1 MDTSKHPT
9 PPHPTPRR
17 IYYGWIVLAVAMV
30 AGSFST
36 GLGVWGVSIFLRPMT
51 EALGWSRSS
60 FFAALTV
67 RSLVAGV
74 LAPFIGPLLD
84 TPKGPRRLMLLSAVL
99 LGVSLMGVRFVN
111 NIWEFYLLFGVVGG
125 IAQVTGA
132 NSLTHS
138 ILPKWFVRKRGRVLG
153 IAAMGPGL
161 GPMIFPVSIQSLIE
175 FTDWRTAWF
184 VLGIV
189 AIAILVPMSFLV
201 RTRPEDMGL
210 LPDGDIVPP
219 EERGEGRPR
228 QPRRLEG
235 LTRSEG
241 IRTPAFWLIVVSFM
255 LVGIG
260 IGGFHA
266 NLVPFFQDAGLSAG
280 TAALSGTAFAIC
292 SVSTRPIWG
301 ILAERVPVRYILG
314 PLLIMAAGSV
324 LLVLNVGGKPSMLIA
339 AGVHGVAIGAYISLQ
354 GLVVADYFGRAHLGA
369 INGMIRPFMTGAGA
383 LSPLMIAVLFD
394 LRDSYTVA
402 FLIIAVGWLFAGV
415 LMFMASPP
423 AKRTDP

>member
-84 TPKGPRRLMLLSAVL
+84 TPNGPRRLMLLSAVL

-292 SVSTRPIWG
+292 SVSTRPVWG

-354 GLVVADYFGRAHLGA
+354 GLVVADYFGRSHLGA

>member
-9 PPHPTPRR
+9 PPHPTPSR

-67 RSLVAGV
+67 RSLVAGA
-74 LAPFIGPLLD
+74 LAPFIGPLQD

-132 NSLTHS
+132 NSLTQS
-138 ILPKWFVRKRGRVLG
+138 VLPKWFVRKRGRVLG

-189 AIAILVPMSFLV
+189 AIVILVPMSFLV

-219 EERGEGRPR
+219 EERGQPR

-241 IRTPAFWLIVVSFM
+241 MRTPAFWLIVASFM

-266 NLVPFFQDAGLSAG
+266 NLVPFFQDSGLSAG

-402 FLIIAVGWLFAGV
+402 FLIIAVGWLFVGV
-415 LMFMASPP
+415 LIFMASPP

>member
-84 TPKGPRRLMLLSAVL
+84 TPNGPRRLMLLSAVL

>member
-132 NSLTHS
+132 NSLAHS

>member
-9 PPHPTPRR
+9 PPHPTPSR

-67 RSLVAGV
+67 RSLVAGA
-74 LAPFIGPLLD
+74 LAPFIGPLQD

-132 NSLTHS
+132 NSLTQS
-138 ILPKWFVRKRGRVLG
+138 VLPKWFVRKRGRVLG

-189 AIAILVPMSFLV
+189 AIVILVPMSFLV

-219 EERGEGRPR
+219 EERGQPR

-241 IRTPAFWLIVVSFM
+241 MRTPAFWLIVASFM

-266 NLVPFFQDAGLSAG
+266 NLVPFFQDSGLSAG

-415 LMFMASPP
+415 LIFMASPP

>member
-132 NSLTHS
+132 NSLAHS

-292 SVSTRPIWG
+292 SVSTRPVWG

>member
-132 NSLTHS
+132 NSLAHS

-394 LRDSYTVA
+394 LRYSYTVA

>member
-132 NSLTHS
+132 NSLAHS

-292 SVSTRPIWG
+292 SVSTRPVWG

-354 GLVVADYFGRAHLGA
+354 GLVVADYFGRSHLGA

>member
-1 MDTSKHPT
+1 
-9 PPHPTPRR
+9 
-17 IYYGWIVLAVAMV
+17 
-30 AGSFST
+30 
-36 GLGVWGVSIFLRPMT
+36 MT

-84 TPKGPRRLMLLSAVL
+84 TPNGPRRLMLLSAVL

-292 SVSTRPIWG
+292 SVSTRPVWG

-354 GLVVADYFGRAHLGA
+354 GLVVADYFGRSHLGA

>member
-1 MDTSKHPT
+1 
-9 PPHPTPRR
+9 
-17 IYYGWIVLAVAMV
+17 
-30 AGSFST
+30 
-36 GLGVWGVSIFLRPMT
+36 
-51 EALGWSRSS
+51 
-60 FFAALTV
+60 
-67 RSLVAGV
+67 
-74 LAPFIGPLLD
+74 
-84 TPKGPRRLMLLSAVL
+84 LLSAVL

-292 SVSTRPIWG
+292 SVSTRPVWG

>member
-132 NSLTHS
+132 NSLAHS

-354 GLVVADYFGRAHLGA
+354 GLVVADYFGRSHLGA

>member
-84 TPKGPRRLMLLSAVL
+84 TPNGPRRLMLLSAVL

-210 LPDGDIVPP
+210 SPDGDIVPP

-292 SVSTRPIWG
+292 SVSTRPVWG

-354 GLVVADYFGRAHLGA
+354 GLVVADYFGRSHLGA

>member
-1 MDTSKHPT
+1 
-9 PPHPTPRR
+9 
-17 IYYGWIVLAVAMV
+17 
-30 AGSFST
+30 
-36 GLGVWGVSIFLRPMT
+36 MT

-132 NSLTHS
+132 NSLAHS

-354 GLVVADYFGRAHLGA
+354 GLVVADYFGRSHLGA